1 MRLNNQVLYRKWRPR
16 RFSELAGQ
24 EHVTTVLQRALQQQ
38 RVAHAYL
45 FCGPRGTGKTTSARV
60 LARAI
65 NCLTPQGSEPDNQC
79 AMCRNIDQGQALD
92 LIEMDAA
99 SNRGIDEIR
108 SLREKVHFAPA
119 EGKYKVYIVDE
130 AHMLT
135 EAASNAFL
143 KTLEEPPPH
152 AIFVLCTTEPHKI
165 LPTIISRCQRLD
177 FRRISTTVMVERLQ
191 FICQAENIE
200 ADPKVLEIL
209 ARSAEGSLRDA
220 ETLLEQMI
228 VSYGQTLELQHVQQ
242 SLGMTHS
249 QTAKDLAN
257 YLVMGNI
264 PAALGTIGRASRD
277 GSDIQQIHR
286 QSIELVRGLM
296 LVLSGA
302 GDTIDLDMDTLKEI
316 EELST
321 KTTMRTVMA
330 CLKAL
335 AESRIHS
342 DSIPSLQLEMAVMET
357 AFTIIPD
364 VNNSDKNGGTELP
377 VGINSSQNTI
387 STMAQPN
394 QRVPAEHKSPP
405 HKMAMP
411 TSKHA
416 EEPALMSVETESPT
430 NPDNIT
436 GDLVPPETWNQ
447 VVQQLRRQK
456 GKRFFL
462 GALLKDC
469 KAPYIENG
477 AMVLPFNYRSN
488 KERMEEELQELS
500 SRQVIESALEQ
511 FLGSSYELRLTLRDG
526 GSSGGMSASATSP
539 LVRSAR
545 AMGGRVIEEK
555 RLDE

>member
-1 MRLNNQVLYRKWRPR
+1 MLYRKWRPR
-16 RFSELAGQ
+16 RFSEIAGQ

-60 LARAI
+60 LARAV
-65 NCLTPQGSEPDNQC
+65 NCLTPQDSEPDNQC
-79 AMCRNIDQGQALD
+79 AMCSNIDRGQALD

-108 SLREKVHFAPA
+108 SLREKVYFAPS

-177 FRRISTTVMVERLQ
+177 FRRISNTIMVQRLQ
-191 FICQAENIE
+191 FICQQENIE
-200 ADPKVLEIL
+200 ADSKVLEII
-209 ARSAEGSLRDA
+209 ARSSEGSLRDA
-220 ETLLEQMI
+220 ETLLEQMT
-228 VSYGQTLELQHVQQ
+228 VSYGQTLDTQCVQQ
-242 SLGMTHS
+242 FLGITHS
-249 QTAKDLAN
+249 QQAKDLVTH
-257 YLVMGNI
+257 LITGNI
-264 PAALGTIGRASRD
+264 PAALGIIGRASMD
-277 GSDIQQIHR
+277 GADLRNIHR
-286 QSIELVRGLM
+286 QSIELIRGLM

-302 GDTIDLDMDTLKEI
+302 RETVDLDIDTLKEI

-321 KTTMRTVMA
+321 KTSMQTVMS

-335 AESRIHS
+335 AQSRMHL
-342 DSIPSLQLEMAVMET
+342 DSIPSLPLEMAIMEI
-357 AFTIIPD
+357 AFTTIGRNKDPDGNYGTKLTAHTDSSHQIISTTAHSNQAVPVAHETRPPKRDVPVNEHVKNPDFVSITPD
-364 VNNSDKNGGTELP
+364 VTVTPDKMIEAP
-377 VGINSSQNTI
+377 VPS
-387 STMAQPN
+387 
-394 QRVPAEHKSPP
+394 
-405 HKMAMP
+405 
-411 TSKHA
+411 
-416 EEPALMSVETESPT
+416 
-430 NPDNIT
+430 
-436 GDLVPPETWNQ
+436 ETWNL

-469 KAPYIENG
+469 KAPYIEDG

-526 GSSGGMSASATSP
+526 GANGGMSASATSP

-555 RLDE
+555 RIDE